1 MAGNRLT
8 WTGPVTDP
16 ATHSIGLTASMP
28 IRDGSGKVVGVTALM
43 SPVIFGGASRK
54 HTMAISG
61 NLKTYLVTVDLFDGK
76 QEGLR
81 IIGEDEHDPTA
92 GGHGRGMMGMMAP
105 RWLVPDAPED
115 LALILSDLKQGVSE
129 VRQVPQNGRDCLWAY
144 APSGMKDTALLLIAP
159 KKDVVADAAAAQQ
172 YIQSRIAE
180 QLRTTWFVL
189 LGALAVITATA
200 WVMSRSV
207 TRPVMELS
215 RAAGRLGEGDFS
227 ARVTPSGSREIQQL
241 GRSFNDMVPHMED
254 SVRLRQAM
262 ALAHEVQHSLLPAA
276 MPVLPGLDIAGTSR
290 YCDETGGDYY
300 DAIPDAHG
308 QPGRL
313 ACMVGDVSGHGID
326 AALLMTTAR
335 AFLRMRSH
343 QPGTPAQVIDEV
355 NAFLASDTFG
365 TGRFMTL
372 FYLEFDTPG
381 GPLHWVRAGHDP
393 AIFYDSARDAF
404 EELGGPGIPL
414 GVLQDHACRENS
426 RPPLNPGDVLLIGS
440 DGMWEARDPGG
451 AMFGKERVRDILRGN
466 AHAPAAAIIAALLDV
481 LDEFKDGRPVEDD
494 VTLLVIKAIA

>member
-1 MAGNRLT
+1 
-8 WTGPVTDP
+8 
-16 ATHSIGLTASMP
+16 
-28 IRDGSGKVVGVTALM
+28 
-43 SPVIFGGASRK
+43 
-54 HTMAISG
+54 
-61 NLKTYLVTVDLFDGK
+61 
-76 QEGLR
+76 
-81 IIGEDEHDPTA
+81 
-92 GGHGRGMMGMMAP
+92 
-105 RWLVPDAPED
+105 
-115 LALILSDLKQGVSE
+115 
-129 VRQVPQNGRDCLWAY
+129 
-144 APSGMKDTALLLIAP
+144 
-159 KKDVVADAAAAQQ
+159 
-172 YIQSRIAE
+172 
-180 QLRTTWFVL
+180 
-189 LGALAVITATA
+189 
-200 WVMSRSV
+200 MSRSV